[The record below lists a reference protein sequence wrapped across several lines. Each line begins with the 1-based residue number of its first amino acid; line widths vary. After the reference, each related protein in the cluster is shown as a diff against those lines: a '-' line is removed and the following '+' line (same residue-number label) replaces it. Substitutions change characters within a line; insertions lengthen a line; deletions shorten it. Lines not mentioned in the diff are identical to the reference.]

1 MYCLLRRTSQANGQL
16 RGLQKSGS
24 GVRWSSNRARAVS
37 LQPLRRGVV
46 KFLAGLLEQAYLL
59 SLLGQISN
67 LHSELLSQLG
77 TVNGRQ
83 THTSQSQEIGLD
95 YFR

>member
-1 MYCLLRRTSQANGQL
+1 M
-16 RGLQKSGS
+16 K
-24 GVRWSSNRARAVS
+24 WSPSSARAVS
-37 LQPLRRGVV
+37 LQPLRRVVV

-59 SLLGQISN
+59 FVLGQISN
-67 LHSELLSQLG
+67 LQSELLSQLG

-83 THTSQSQEIGLD
+83 THTSQSQELGLD